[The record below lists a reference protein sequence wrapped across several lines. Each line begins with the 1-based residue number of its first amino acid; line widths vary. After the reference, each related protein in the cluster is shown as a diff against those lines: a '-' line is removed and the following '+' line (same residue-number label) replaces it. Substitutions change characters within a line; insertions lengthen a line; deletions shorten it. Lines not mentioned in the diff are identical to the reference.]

1 MFALG
6 PYTRKMC
13 NTKRTNNIC
22 SKLSDY
28 DDVCGRVS
36 ERHRL
41 KGFYRAFM
49 STSTQWLSNL
59 FDGICVSA
67 KVVNMHVKFLLR
79 IILCHEFFFQ
89 KEQTLFDTVE
99 DIFEQKPPQSEML
112 DIQGLKPQ

>member
-6 PYTRKMC
+6 PSIRKMC
-13 NTKRTNNIC
+13 NTKRANNIC

-28 DDVCGRVS
+28 DDICGRVS

-41 KGFYRAFM
+41 QGFYRAFM

-67 KVVNMHVKFLLR
+67 KVVNMHVKF
-79 IILCHEFFFQ
+79 
-89 KEQTLFDTVE
+89 
-99 DIFEQKPPQSEML
+99 S
-112 DIQGLKPQ
+112 